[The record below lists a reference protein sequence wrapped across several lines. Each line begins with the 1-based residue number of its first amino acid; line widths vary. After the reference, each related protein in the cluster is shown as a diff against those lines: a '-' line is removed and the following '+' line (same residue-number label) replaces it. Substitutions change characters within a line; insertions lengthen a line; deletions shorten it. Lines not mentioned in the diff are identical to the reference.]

1 MSHLDIDVVDFLLI
15 TIYPV
20 IGLFI
25 VEIISRRLKI
35 PSWPKLIAQGITS
48 AAFAVAYVTLITA
61 HWLTSVVLFALSIA
75 LFYQARRAKIH
86 PDKSIY

>member
-1 MSHLDIDVVDFLLI
+1 MSHLNIDVDDFLLI

-25 VEIISRRLKI
+25 AEVISRRLKV
-35 PSWPKLIAQGITS
+35 PSWSKLVIQGIIS
-48 AAFAVAYVTLITA
+48 VAFAVAYITIITA
-61 HWLTSVVLFALSIA
+61 HWLTSTVLFALAIT

>member
-20 IGLFI
+20 IGIFI
-25 VEIISRRLKI
+25 VEIISRKLKI
-35 PSWPKLIAQGITS
+35 PSWSKLITQGIIL
-48 AAFAVAYVTLITA
+48 AAFAVTYVTVITA
-61 HWLTSVVLFALSIA
+61 HWLTSVVLFALSIT

>member
-25 VEIISRRLKI
+25 VEIISRKLKI
-35 PSWPKLIAQGITS
+35 PSWSKLITQGIIS
-48 AAFAVAYVTLITA
+48 AAFAVTYVTVITA
-61 HWLTSVVLFALSIA
+61 HWLTSVVLFALSVT

>member
-25 VEIISRRLKI
+25 AEIISRKLKI
-35 PSWPKLIAQGITS
+35 PSWLKLITQGIIS
-48 AAFAVAYVTLITA
+48 VAFAIAYITVITA
-61 HWLTSVVLFALSIA
+61 HWLTSIVLFALAIT
-75 LFYQARRAKIH
+75 LFYQARRAKTH
-86 PDKSIY
+86 PNKSVY

>member
-1 MSHLDIDVVDFLLI
+1 MSHLDIDIVDFLLI

-25 VEIISRRLKI
+25 VEIISRKLKI
-35 PSWPKLIAQGITS
+35 PSWSKLITQGIIS
-48 AAFAVAYVTLITA
+48 AAFAVTYVTVITA
-61 HWLTSVVLFALSIA
+61 HWLTSVVLFALSVT

>member
-1 MSHLDIDVVDFLLI
+1 MSHLDMDVVDFLLI

-20 IGLFI
+20 IGLLI
-25 VEIISRRLKI
+25 IEITSRKLKI
-35 PSWPKLIAQGITS
+35 SSWSKLIAQGIIS
-48 AAFAVAYVTLITA
+48 VAFAVVYVTVITA
-61 HWLTSVVLFALSIA
+61 HWLTSVVLFALSIT

>member
-1 MSHLDIDVVDFLLI
+1 MSHLDVDVVDFLLI

-25 VEIISRRLKI
+25 VEIICRRLKI
-35 PSWPKLIAQGITS
+35 PSWSKLIAQGIIS
-48 AAFAVAYVTLITA
+48 VAFAVVYVTAITA
-61 HWLTSVVLFALSIA
+61 HWLTSVVLFALSIT

>member
-25 VEIISRRLKI
+25 VEIISRKLKI
-35 PSWPKLIAQGITS
+35 PSWSKLIAQGTIS
-48 AAFAVAYVTLITA
+48 AAFAVTYVTVITA
-61 HWLTSVVLFALSIA
+61 HWLTSVVLFALSIT

>member
-1 MSHLDIDVVDFLLI
+1 MSHLDVDVVDFLLI
-15 TIYPV
+15 TVYPV

-25 VEIISRRLKI
+25 AEIISRKLKI
-35 PSWPKLIAQGITS
+35 PSWLKLIVQGSIS
-48 AAFAVAYVTLITA
+48 ATFAVAYITIITA
-61 HWLTSVVLFALSIA
+61 HWLTSIVLFALSIT

>member
-1 MSHLDIDVVDFLLI
+1 MSHLDIDIVDFLLI

-25 VEIISRRLKI
+25 VEIISRKLKI
-35 PSWPKLIAQGITS
+35 PSWSKLITQGIIS
-48 AAFAVAYVTLITA
+48 AAFAVIYVTVITA
-61 HWLTSVVLFALSIA
+61 HWLTSVVLFALSIT

>member
-35 PSWPKLIAQGITS
+35 ASWSKLIAQGIIS
-48 AAFAVAYVTLITA
+48 AAFAIAYVTVITA
-61 HWLTSVVLFALSIA
+61 HWLTSVFLFALSIT

>member
-1 MSHLDIDVVDFLLI
+1 MSHLDIDIVDFLLI

-25 VEIISRRLKI
+25 VEIISRKLKI
-35 PSWPKLIAQGITS
+35 PSWSKLITQGIIS
-48 AAFAVAYVTLITA
+48 AAFAVIYVTVITA
-61 HWLTSVVLFALSIA
+61 HWLTSVVLFALSVT

>member
-1 MSHLDIDVVDFLLI
+1 MSHLDIDIVDFLLI

-25 VEIISRRLKI
+25 VEIISRKLKI
-35 PSWPKLIAQGITS
+35 PSWSKLITQGIIS
-48 AAFAVAYVTLITA
+48 AVFAVTYVTVITA
-61 HWLTSVVLFALSIA
+61 HWLTSVVLFALSVT

>member
-1 MSHLDIDVVDFLLI
+1 MSHLDMDIVDFLLI

-20 IGLFI
+20 IGLLI
-25 VEIISRRLKI
+25 IEITSRKLKI
-35 PSWPKLIAQGITS
+35 SSWSKLIAQGIIS
-48 AAFAVAYVTLITA
+48 VAFAVVYVTVITA
-61 HWLTSVVLFALSIA
+61 HWLTSVVLFALSIT

>member
-25 VEIISRRLKI
+25 VEIISRKLKI
-35 PSWPKLIAQGITS
+35 PSWSKLITQGIIS
-48 AAFAVAYVTLITA
+48 AAFAVIYVTVITA
-61 HWLTSVVLFALSIA
+61 HWLTSVVLFALSVT

>member
-1 MSHLDIDVVDFLLI
+1 MSHLGIDVVDFLLI

-20 IGLFI
+20 IGLFM
-25 VEIISRRLKI
+25 VEIISRKLKI
-35 PSWPKLIAQGITS
+35 PSWSKLITQGIIS
-48 AAFAVAYVTLITA
+48 AAFAVAYVTVITA
-61 HWLTSVVLFALSIA
+61 HWLTSVVLFALSVT

>member
-20 IGLFI
+20 IGIFI
-25 VEIISRRLKI
+25 VEISSRKLKI
-35 PSWPKLIAQGITS
+35 PSWSKLITQGIIS
-48 AAFAVAYVTLITA
+48 AAFAVTYVTVITA
-61 HWLTSVVLFALSIA
+61 HWLTSVVLFALSVT